1 MSDDKK
7 NFRRAKPVF
16 MGLRRKLNG
25 DIQNLINDN
34 EKKFAKQAE
43 KTLTPFIVQ
52 RYNMYRDF
60 TRVRDNPGE
69 SPPEYSYT
77 PRIAQL
83 LTQHVYGDYVLQDR
97 ARLMHRKNPLAV
109 ISYGP
114 GAGFAGP
121 ITRPTRDPLER
132 MRGGLTNFVDME
144 EGLMGAGMD
153 GDGQYIPTREGEKA
167 IFEEIINT
175 RAPESI
181 FFLPSIGTA
190 IMELAAL
197 TQAWPTAL
205 IQYFYGQRNKENSGR
220 IPQLFHRIL
229 DNTDPED
236 DNRLGTES
244 RPLLRAPWFE
254 ASEGANSMVQ
264 TLVNLA
270 YDNPVVG
277 QPLIDAEKSLFFIS
291 WAHSMLDSPVM
302 NLELQKGVAKAA
314 LLATFNSTNDI
325 FSAEQVRAFGFGAAE
340 KERATIPTNF
350 TKNGMNPA
358 GATFEFLNTI
368 EELFS
373 ATAVND
379 EGKRVTLNQKKEF
392 YQELFGPGIEGMTP
406 TEDNPFPW
414 TSSNGYTVGP
424 NTPPFE
430 DWVQYNGIYPDGFA
444 YIVDSSP
451 EDNPDDTG
459 WVIVKEYLVAGE
471 KRYDVQY
478 SGYALVNENDDPLDL
493 APTNIDLDTEQIY
506 EIRGLRAQDF
516 EIESDVD
523 EDEEDVSSAI
533 GSYNSTQ
540 IWFTRVMLDRYF
552 EMESHLSLVLNST
565 KIDFRRYSKEYKEV
579 DEAFSADADFY
590 TTSAKKQKQVAEFLA
605 EERASI
611 MSGLAASFLALA
623 GDGNYR
629 KLYEQDLNLLEI
641 KWYSD
646 FISTRLLQARPVEE
660 QVNQLRQRMAVPAP
674 APAGAGIYNMQ
685 VVQPTTVI
693 RTLDVPTLR
702 MIMKTYFQ
710 RFYNEIANIAIELD
724 RQPQKKNKKGKK
736 QKRKPLFD
744 QMWDTVEAT
753 IVTMLS
759 LEKANPARYWQ
770 QTFSQVEQ
778 VRQNTQMILP
788 PSWAGTV
795 SRAELES
802 DKFSIGLTPDIEKN
816 ILLFKNYV
824 SFLRTTY
831 RDNYVLIAGLL
842 TAFQSTGSDSITDIS
857 ELQDFFMQRL
867 RNDESFQLRGRSVP
881 AYRQFIYICRETL
894 TVPSYVLAASLAME
908 RNIEATRS
916 PVESQGAELE
926 GGIMMGPTPKE
937 FQQSA
942 PTSPSSTVG
951 NVTVVRPNPSLLRP
965 NRRTSE

>member
-1 MSDDKK
+1 MRAMSDDSK

-25 DIQNLINDN
+25 DIQNLIKDN

-97 ARLMHRKNPLAV
+97 ARLMHRKNSLAGLTSGGSPFRPGLGMMSPPLVQDPLA
-109 ISYGP
+109 
-114 GAGFAGP
+114 
-121 ITRPTRDPLER
+121 RL
-132 MRGGLTNFVDME
+132 RGGLTSFEDME

-153 GDGQYIPTREGEKA
+153 GDGQYIATPGGEGG

-197 TQAWPTAL
+197 TEAWPTAL
-205 IQYFYGQRNKENSGR
+205 FQYFKGQRNKENSGR

-254 ASEGANSMVQ
+254 ATEGANTMVQ
-264 TLVNLA
+264 RLVDLA
-270 YDNPVVG
+270 YDNPDVG
-277 QPLIDAEKSLFFIS
+277 QPLVDAEKSLFFIT
-291 WAHSMLDSPVM
+291 WAHSMLDSDVM
-302 NLELQKGVAKAA
+302 TAELQRRLARAA
-314 LLATFNSTNDI
+314 LQATFNATPDLMKTDVIN
-325 FSAEQVRAFGFGAAE
+325 RLGFEAAAG
-340 KERATIPTNF
+340 ERATIPTNF
-350 TKNGMNPA
+350 TENGMNPT
-358 GATFEFLNTI
+358 GATFDFLKSI
-368 EELFS
+368 EDLFS
-373 ATAVND
+373 ATAVSD
-379 EGKRVTLNQKKEF
+379 VGKRVTLNQSRYF
-392 YQELFGPGIEGMTP
+392 YQELFMGQEVAGMTP
-406 TEDNPFPW
+406 TEDNRFPW
-414 TSSNGYTVGP
+414 SSSNGYEGSP
-424 NTPPFE
+424 AFE
-430 DWVQYNGIYPDGFA
+430 DWAPYNGMYPDGFA

-459 WVIVKEYLVAGE
+459 WVITNQVGD
-471 KRYDVQY
+471 RYTVQY
-478 SGYALVNENDDPLDL
+478 SGYALVNESEDPLDL
-493 APTNIDLDTEQIY
+493 EPTNIDLDTEQIY
-506 EIRGLRAQDF
+506 EIRGLQAQDF

-533 GSYNSTQ
+533 GSYNPTQ

-565 KIDFRRYSKEYKEV
+565 KIDFRRYSKEYKEI

-611 MSGLAASFLALA
+611 MSGLTASFLALA

-674 APAGAGIYNMQ
+674 AATPDVLAMQ

-710 RFYNEIANIAIELD
+710 RFYNEIANIARELD

-736 QKRKPLFD
+736 QKKKPLFD

-894 TVPSYVLAASLAME
+894 TIPSYVLAASLAME

-926 GGIMMGPTPKE
+926 GGIMMGPTPTP
-937 FQQSA
+937 FQA
-942 PTSPSSTVG
+942 PPPPPVDPYEG
-951 NVTVVRPNPSLLRP
+951 MRGNPSLLRP

>member
-7 NFRRAKPVF
+7 TFRRAQPIF

-25 DIQNLINDN
+25 DIQNLIKDN

-69 SPPEYSYT
+69 SPPKYSYN
-77 PRIAQL
+77 PLIAQL

-97 ARLMHRKNPLAV
+97 ARLMHRKNPLSGAPEGRGIMGPLVPRAV
-109 ISYGP
+109 RGLSGID
-114 GAGFAGP
+114 P
-121 ITRPTRDPLER
+121 IVRLRNGYSSFES
-132 MRGGLTNFVDME
+132 MG
-144 EGLMGAGMD
+144 EGLMGAGMNSR
-153 GDGQYIPTREGEKA
+153 GEYVPTAAENDLFAEL
-167 IFEEIINT
+167 INT

-190 IMELAAL
+190 IMELATL

-205 IQYFYGQRNKENSGR
+205 FQYFKGQRNKDNSGR

-236 DNRLGTES
+236 DNRLGTED

-254 ASEGANSMVQ
+254 TSEGPDEMVE
-264 TLVNLA
+264 TIVTLA
-270 YDNPVVG
+270 YVNPSVG
-277 QPLIDAEKSLFFIS
+277 QPLIDVEKSLFFIT
-291 WAHSMLDSPVM
+291 WAHSMLDSDVM
-302 NLELQKGVAKAA
+302 TLELQRRLARAA
-314 LLATFNSTNDI
+314 LQATFNATPDLMKTVAI
-325 FSAEQVRAFGFGAAE
+325 DGLGFEAPAG
-340 KERATIPTNF
+340 ERATIPTDF
-350 TKNGMNPA
+350 TENGMNPT
-358 GATFEFLNTI
+358 GATFDFLKSI
-368 EELFS
+368 EDLFD
-373 ATAVND
+373 ATAVSD
-379 EGKRVTLNQKKEF
+379 EGKRVTLNQSREF
-392 YQELFGPGIEGMTP
+392 YQELFMGQEIAGMTP
-406 TEDNPFPW
+406 TEDNRFPW
-414 TSSNGYTVGP
+414 SSSNGYEGSP
-424 NTPPFE
+424 AFEEWTP
-430 DWVQYNGIYPDGFA
+430 YNGMYPDGFA

-459 WVIVKEYLVAGE
+459 WVIVNEYSVAGD

-478 SGYALVNENDDPLDL
+478 SGYELVNDNDDDIDVE
-493 APTNIDLDTEQIY
+493 PTNIDLDTEQIY
-506 EIRGLRAQDF
+506 EIRGLQAQDF

-590 TTSAKKQKQVAEFLA
+590 KTSAKKQKQVAEFLA

-629 KLYEQDLNLLEI
+629 KLYEQDLNLLEV

-646 FISTRLLQARPVEE
+646 FISTRLLQARPVQEE
-660 QVNQLRQRMAVPAP
+660 FNQLRQRMAVPAP
-674 APAGAGIYNMQ
+674 APAGVDIYNMQ

-736 QKRKPLFD
+736 QKKKPLFD

-770 QTFSQVEQ
+770 QTFSQVER

-788 PSWAGTV
+788 PSWAGTI

-908 RNIEATRS
+908 RNTEATKA
-916 PVESQGAELE
+916 PVESQGEELK
-926 GGIMMGPTPKE
+926 GGIMMGPTPAE
-937 FQQSA
+937 F
-942 PTSPSSTVG
+942 PPPPPPPL
-951 NVTVVRPNPSLLRP
+951 PNPSLLRP

>member
-1 MSDDKK
+1 MSDDSK

-25 DIQNLINDN
+25 DIQNLIKDN
-34 EKKFAKQAE
+34 EKKFAKQVE

-97 ARLMHRKNPLAV
+97 AKLMHRKNPLSGAPEGRIEIGPLEPRAV
-109 ISYGP
+109 RGLSGI
-114 GAGFAGP
+114 
-121 ITRPTRDPLER
+121 DPLIRLREGTSNFYD
-132 MRGGLTNFVDME
+132 MR
-144 EGLMGAGMD
+144 EGLMGAGMN
-153 GDGQYIPTREGEKA
+153 TNGEYVA
-167 IFEEIINT
+167 TPRGESGLFEQIINT

-190 IMELAAL
+190 IMELASL

-205 IQYFYGQRNKENSGR
+205 FQYFKGQRNKDNSGR

-236 DNRLGTES
+236 NNRLGTED

-254 ASEGANSMVQ
+254 TSEGPDEMVERI
-264 TLVNLA
+264 VAFA
-270 YDNPVVG
+270 YDNPSVG
-277 QPLIDAEKSLFFIS
+277 QPLIDVEKSLFFIS
-291 WAHSMLDSPVM
+291 WAHSMLNSPVM
-302 NLELQKGVAKAA
+302 VAGREGELARAA
-314 LLATFNSTNDI
+314 LQATFNATPDLMKNNVID
-325 FSAEQVRAFGFGAAE
+325 ALGFDAPATE
-340 KERATIPTNF
+340 SATIPTNF
-350 TKNGMNPA
+350 TENGMNPT
-358 GATFEFLNTI
+358 GATFEFLKSI
-368 EELFS
+368 EDIFE
-373 ATAVND
+373 ATAVSD
-379 EGKRVTLNQKKEF
+379 VGKRVTLNQSRDF
-392 YQELFGPGIEGMTP
+392 YQELFMDQEVGGMAP
-406 TEDNPFPW
+406 TEDNRFPW
-414 TSSNGYTVGP
+414 STSNGYEGSP
-424 NTPPFE
+424 GFEEWTP
-430 DWVQYNGIYPDGFA
+430 YNGIYPDGFA

-459 WVIVKEYLVAGE
+459 WVIVNEYSVAGD

-478 SGYALVNENDDPLDL
+478 SGYALVNDSDDDIDVE
-493 APTNIDLDTEQIY
+493 PTNIDLDTEQIY

-533 GSYNSTQ
+533 GSYNPTQ

-565 KIDFRRYSKEYKEV
+565 KIDFRRYSKEYKEI

-674 APAGAGIYNMQ
+674 QAPNVLAMQ

-710 RFYNEIANIAIELD
+710 RFYNEIANIARELD

-736 QKRKPLFD
+736 QKKKPLFD

-788 PSWAGTV
+788 PSWAGTI

-926 GGIMMGPTPKE
+926 GGIMMGPTPTE
-937 FQQSA
+937 FQRPA
-942 PTSPSSTVG
+942 PPPTLGPTG
-951 NVTVVRPNPSLLRP
+951 FPPLPNPSLLRP